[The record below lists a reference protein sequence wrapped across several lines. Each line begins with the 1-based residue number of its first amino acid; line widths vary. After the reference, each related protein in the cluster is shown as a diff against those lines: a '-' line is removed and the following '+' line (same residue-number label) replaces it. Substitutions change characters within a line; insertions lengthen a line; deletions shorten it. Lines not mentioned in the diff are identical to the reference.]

1 MTQQTFAITGKKPRV
16 VLEQL
21 EGNLSVQP
29 WDRQEISVETEGS
42 IGTLQQENDTVLI
55 RACGSDLLL
64 RVPAIKRILFPIV
77 TTIEATGIRRN
88 ASIEGA
94 GEALLRD
101 VGGNVSLRDIYGDVA
116 LENVREVAEL
126 IGVGGNLRAM
136 TMPRLRGQ
144 QGVGGNAWLADITHV
159 EIDALG
165 GNLSLAKSE
174 TVVVSLVSGNLDVD
188 DIEEM
193 LRCNVVGGN
202 GSITNSGNAE
212 IALSKVGG
220 NLHIDSAKSAQ
231 SSLVGGNLRV
241 GAAFPP
247 ESHNR
252 FHVGG
257 NARVFLPETANLTVH
272 ALVGGNASSDSF
284 TFTHGGGFVNLTYS
298 EGAASLD
305 LHVGGNLKLLGGG
318 TPRSS
323 GSGISWSDFGRE
335 MAGFGR
341 EMGKMGWQMG
351 RDIASAFR
359 EGYQPGKY
367 D

>member
-1 MTQQTFAITGKKPRV
+1 VGDVA
-16 VLEQL
+16 
-21 EGNLSVQP
+21 
-29 WDRQEISVETEGS
+29 
-42 IGTLQQENDTVLI
+42 
-55 RACGSDLLL
+55 
-64 RVPAIKRILFPIV
+64 
-77 TTIEATGIRRN
+77 
-88 ASIEGA
+88 
-94 GEALLRD
+94 LRD

-126 IGVGGNLRAM
+126 MSIGGNLRAM

-144 QGVGGNAWLADITHV
+144 LGVGGNAWLADITHV

-174 TVVVSLVSGNLDVD
+174 TVQVSLVGGNLDVD
-188 DIEEM
+188 DIAGM
-193 LRCNVVGGN
+193 LRCNAVAGN

-220 NLHIDSAKSAQ
+220 NLQIEGAKSVQ

-241 GAAFPP
+241 GAIFPP

-257 NARVFLPETANLTVH
+257 NARISLPEDANLTIH

-284 TFTHGGGFVNLTYS
+284 TFTHGGGFVNLTYG
-298 EGAASLD
+298 EGASSLD

-323 GSGISWSDFGRE
+323 SSGISWSDFGRE
-335 MAGFGR
+335 MSGFGR
-341 EMGKMGWQMG
+341 EMGRMGRQMG
-351 RDIASAFR
+351 RGIASAFC